1 LKEVA
6 AINPQAAVMLQDQLD
21 NAEANL
27 AGMAE
32 DAQAQMG
39 DKLAELEERAAELDP
54 NVISDKFAETLEE
67 NLGVDVDAVMDKVE
81 EAKDLAEDNLGTL
94 DPEELKAMLQEKV
107 DETGIVDKLKDP
119 SSITMTDLLEA

>member
-1 LKEVA
+1 
-6 AINPQAAVMLQDQLD
+6 MLQDQLD

-32 DAQAQMG
+32 NAQAQMG

-67 NLGVDVDAVMDKVE
+67 NLGVDVNAVMDKVE

-94 DPEELKAMLQEKV
+94 DPEELKAML
-107 DETGIVDKLKDP
+107 
-119 SSITMTDLLEA
+119 

>member
-1 LKEVA
+1 MKEVA